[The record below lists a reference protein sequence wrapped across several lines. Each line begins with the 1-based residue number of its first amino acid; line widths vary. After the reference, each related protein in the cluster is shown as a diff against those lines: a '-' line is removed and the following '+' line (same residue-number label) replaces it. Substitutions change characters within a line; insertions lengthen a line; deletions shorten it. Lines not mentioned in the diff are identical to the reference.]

1 MLPLCFP
8 EESSLFSLF
17 QISLQNF
24 FKIETQLLYHLRL
37 QPSEISQMPYYEL
50 EYILENL
57 IDILEKKKEAEEGND
72 EEMQERKSS
81 MMSDAKRMM
90 PGGMPNVSSSGKM
103 SGMPSLPSSPSMPSF
118 PSIPS
123 NLKI

>member
-1 MLPLCFP
+1 M
-8 EESSLFSLF
+8 
-17 QISLQNF
+17 
-24 FKIETQLLYHLRL
+24 RL
-37 QPSEISQMPYYEL
+37 QPSEIAQMPYYEL

-72 EEMQERKSS
+72 EEMAERKSS
-81 MMSDAKRMM
+81 MMSDAKKMM
-90 PGGMPNVSSSGKM
+90 PGGMPKVPSGG
-103 SGMPSLPSSPSMPSF
+103 GMPSMPSSIGGQSMPSF

>member
-1 MLPLCFP
+1 
-8 EESSLFSLF
+8 
-17 QISLQNF
+17 
-24 FKIETQLLYHLRL
+24 
-37 QPSEISQMPYYEL
+37 MPYYEL

-72 EEMQERKSS
+72 EDMAERKSS

-90 PGGMPNVSSSGKM
+90 PAGTPTSVNSSS
-103 SGMPSLPSSPSMPSF
+103 MPSIPSIGGGSMPSF
-118 PSIPS
+118 PSVPS